1 MESSANVP
9 SQHFFCISLNNGDLF
24 MQRFCDGRLE
34 LVAQTSSV
42 PFSSMVL
49 CERDKGSGNFFV
61 TGASLANGLMQ
72 INIRVAGTSP
82 TVAPLGNSSKSTFV
96 TDTTTVGESI
106 YLCYGLGEAARLG
119 TFEENIPL
127 SIDYRSDP
135 IFRGSTGIWM
145 LKQYGM
151 DRHHS
156 MLAVSFV
163 CSTILL
169 QIELTG
175 DSMTMTDLSEFYG
188 IDTHRRTL
196 AIENATNGSFLIQV
210 CPNRVLVFKSNSSR
224 EQAGEVI
231 AEWSPEH
238 DESTPMV
245 DTDISFSSA
254 QIINDHTFALETRNR
269 QFFIFQCKTGR
280 GAASITKLTSFLIP
294 AETTAFAIYPLH
306 EAGSGSLSPRAAA
319 VARSEYILACASLT
333 SLTFWKIHIE
343 ENGQRIDELHTMPSS
358 TSSPVNEMKFVR
370 GPSREARLHLGCRD
384 GSLLVMR
391 VTSQDQQSIACEEIY
406 IATVGK
412 RPVQL
417 VPLSL
422 PKEQRAMLILS
433 GGAMLLSEDE
443 QFNLELVM
451 PKADHLVR
459 WVYQQ
464 SSGARREDGDDFSSE
479 GCAGIRFVAIAHE
492 TLLIGHSTLKATRRI
507 VPRQALPNARHLLV
521 SGNYLICVA
530 SPFRSLLDSPMGMR
544 GAALPPEVVV
554 YHRSPSGGVEDEFIL
569 HRSVLAAGDLVMSA
583 CIVSN
588 VGGSSGSINESTA
601 VTIAIGM
608 QVHSVGQLRILRL
621 PNPVGA
627 STAAQSTPGRRRH
640 SIPPTQGQGALGS
653 PSLAGGSCSS
663 ASANVASTPQMVST
677 GRSGA
682 GGGPTQLIFACDA
695 GFPHPVSAVAAVG
708 PNSLLVAAGP
718 EIHLVRLEG
727 DSIKFVRTETWRSS
741 IHALAS
747 NGRGIMAVASQ
758 RGGLELFQFKGDVEN
773 EDGLLVRLWGSALPD
788 LVDRLLW
795 CRVDLVA
802 ATDRRG
808 MLHFLQL
815 TGDKEP
821 TIRKISHHLPSDIPM
836 TMTLR
841 PTGGDLLVATISG
854 LIYEFPLPSAD
865 G

>member
-1 MESSANVP
+1 
-9 SQHFFCISLNNGDLF
+9 
-24 MQRFCDGRLE
+24 
-34 LVAQTSSV
+34 
-42 PFSSMVL
+42 MVL
-49 CERDKGSGNFFV
+49 CERDKDSGNLLV

-72 INIRVAGTSP
+72 INFRVTGATH
-82 TVAPLGNSSKSTFV
+82 TVTLGNCSKSTFV
-96 TDTTTVGESI
+96 TDAATFGESI

-119 TFEENIPL
+119 TFEENIPI

-163 CSTILL
+163 CSTVLL
-169 QIELTG
+169 QLELTG
-175 DSMTMTDLSEFYG
+175 DSMTMTDRSEFYG
-188 IDTHRRTL
+188 IDPHRRTL

-231 AEWSPEH
+231 AEWSPDY
-238 DESTPMV
+238 DENISMT
-245 DTDISFSSA
+245 DTEISFSSA
-254 QIINDHTFALETRNR
+254 QIVNDHAFALETRNC
-269 QFFIFQCKTGR
+269 QFYIFQCKTGR

-306 EAGSGSLSPRAAA
+306 EAGSGSLSPKAAA
-319 VARSEYILACASLT
+319 IARFECILACASLT
-333 SLTFWKIHIE
+333 SLTFWKIQVE
-343 ENGQRIDELHTMPSS
+343 ENGQRIDELRTIPSG

-370 GPSREARLHLGCRD
+370 GPSHEARLYLGCRD

-406 IATVGK
+406 AATVGK

-417 VPLSL
+417 VSLSL
-422 PKEQRAMLILS
+422 LKEQKTMLILS
-433 GGAMLLSEDE
+433 GGALLLSEDQ
-443 QFNLELVM
+443 QFKLELVM

-459 WVYQQ
+459 WIYQQ
-464 SSGARREDGDDFSSE
+464 HSAATRREDGEDFALE
-479 GCAGIRFVAIAHE
+479 GCTGIRFVAIAHE
-492 TLLIGHSTLKATRRI
+492 ALHIGHSTLKATRRI
-507 VPRQALPNARHLLV
+507 VPRQTLPNARHLLV

-544 GAALPPEVVV
+544 GAVLPPEVVV
-554 YHRSPSGGVEDEFIL
+554 YHQSPNGGVEEEFIL

-583 CIVSN
+583 CIVSG
-588 VGGSSGSINESTA
+588 VSGSSDSINESTT
-601 VTIAIGM
+601 VTIAVGM

-621 PNPVGA
+621 PNPAGA
-627 STAAQSTPGRRRH
+627 STAAQATPGRKRH
-640 SIPPTQGQGALGS
+640 SIPHTQGQGAWGS
-653 PSLAGGSCSS
+653 PSLVGGSVSS
-663 ASANVASTPQMVST
+663 TSLNVTTAPQVGNT

-682 GGGPTQLIFACDA
+682 GGGPTQLIFSCDA

-708 PNSLLVAAGP
+708 PGSLLVAAGP

-727 DSIKFVRTETWRSS
+727 ENVKFIRTETWRSS

-747 NGRGIMAVASQ
+747 NGRGVLAVASQ
-758 RGGLELFQFKGDVEN
+758 RGGLELFQFRGYVEN
-773 EDGLLVRLWGSALPD
+773 EEGLLVRLWSSALPD

-795 CRVDLVA
+795 CRADLVA

-808 MLHFLQL
+808 MLHFIRL
-815 TGDKEP
+815 TGEKEP
-821 TIRKISHHLPSDIPM
+821 VKRTIHHLSSDIPVA
-836 TMTLR
+836 MTLR
-841 PTGGDLLVATISG
+841 PTGKDLLVAGISG
-854 LIYEFPLPSAD
+854 LIYEFPLPSGD
-865 G
+865 D